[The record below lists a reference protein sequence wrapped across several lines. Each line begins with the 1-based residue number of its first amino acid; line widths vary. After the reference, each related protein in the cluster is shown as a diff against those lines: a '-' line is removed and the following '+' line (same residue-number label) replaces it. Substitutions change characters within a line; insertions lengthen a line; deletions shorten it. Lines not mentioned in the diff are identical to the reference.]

1 MITEKDIKKVVW
13 YSVEGSVWFSLPGSV
28 RDSVRDY
35 VGDSVWSSVG
45 ESVET
50 FGENSVK
57 EELRERSLRS
67 ENQNF
72 KN

>member
-13 YSVEGSVWFSLPGSV
+13 YYVDHSVWSSVEDSVRDSVEGSVE
-28 RDSVRDY
+28 
-35 VGDSVWSSVG
+35 DSVWSSVG